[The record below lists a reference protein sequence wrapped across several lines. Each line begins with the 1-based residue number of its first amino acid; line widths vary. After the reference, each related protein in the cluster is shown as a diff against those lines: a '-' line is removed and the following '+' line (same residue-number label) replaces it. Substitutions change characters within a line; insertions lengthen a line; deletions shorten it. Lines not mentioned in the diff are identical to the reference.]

1 MVSKAFLFAKERD
14 MTMFEELHA
23 LAASATLTM
32 VISAD
37 GKNGRMTIN
46 VIPKPKK
53 DVDEPALTKAL
64 SLTATPAEFDAE
76 FVGVLKG
83 YREVRQ
89 SLAVQAE
96 ATQEVL
102 QAAKAA
108 SAQKAGE
115 AMTKAVKVKP
125 APASTATVKVAATPK
140 TNAFDESASG
150 IGEVS
155 PADNAAMESG
165 NAYDLFG

>member
-1 MVSKAFLFAKERD
+1 
-14 MTMFEELHA
+14 MTMFKELYE
-23 LAASATLTM
+23 LATSAALTM

-37 GKNGRMTIN
+37 EKTGRMTIN
-46 VIPKPKK
+46 VVPKPKK

-64 SLTATPAEFDAE
+64 SLTATPDEFDAE

-89 SLAVQAE
+89 SLAEQAE

-108 SAQKAGE
+108 SAKKAGE
-115 AMTKAVKVKP
+115 AMTKAVKP
-125 APASTATVKVAATPK
+125 AAATTK
-140 TNAFDESASG
+140 TPVQPQSDTADGMDGDTGAGESA
-150 IGEVS
+150 
-155 PADNAAMESG
+155 PQQAAATTAG
-165 NAYDLFG
+165 GDAYDLFG

>member
-1 MVSKAFLFAKERD
+1 
-14 MTMFEELHA
+14 MTMFEELYA
-23 LAASATLTM
+23 LAISATLTL

-37 GKNGRMTIN
+37 DKTGRMTIN

-64 SLTATPAEFDAE
+64 SLTAMPGEFDAE

-89 SLAVQAE
+89 SLVAQAE

-102 QAAKAA
+102 QAARAA
-108 SAQKAGE
+108 SAKKAGE
-115 AMTKAVKVKP
+115 AMTKAAKP
-125 APASTATVKVAATPK
+125 AAAATPAK
-140 TNAFDESASG
+140 APSVAKAAMPE
-150 IGEVS
+150 
-155 PADNAAMESG
+155 PADEGGEGAVGAAQPDASAAAG
-165 NAYDLFG
+165 GGSYDLFG

>member
-1 MVSKAFLFAKERD
+1 MTTFKELY
-14 MTMFEELHA
+14 ELA
-23 LAASATLTM
+23 TSAALTM

-37 GKNGRMTIN
+37 EKTGRMTIN
-46 VIPKPKK
+46 VVPKPKK

-64 SLTATPAEFDAE
+64 SLTAMPDEFAAE

-89 SLAVQAE
+89 SLAAQAE

-108 SAQKAGE
+108 SAKKAGE
-115 AMTKAVKVKP
+115 AMTKAVKP
-125 APASTATVKVAATPK
+125 APAPKASVKTPTDPAEALGNDEAEEAGSTPQQAAATATG
-140 TNAFDESASG
+140 SAS
-150 IGEVS
+150 
-155 PADNAAMESG
+155 
-165 NAYDLFG
+165 YDLFG

>member
-1 MVSKAFLFAKERD
+1 
-14 MTMFEELHA
+14 MTMFEELYA

-37 GKNGRMTIN
+37 DKSGRMTIN

-64 SLTATPAEFDAE
+64 SLTAAPGEFDAE
-76 FVGVLKG
+76 FVEVLKG

-89 SLAVQAE
+89 SLAAQAE

-108 SAQKAGE
+108 SAKKAGE
-115 AMTKAVKVKP
+115 AMTKAAKP
-125 APASTATVKVAATPK
+125 AAAATPAK
-140 TNAFDESASG
+140 AATQELADEG
-150 IGEVS
+150 GEGTVGVAQ
-155 PADNAAMESG
+155 PATPVAPTGGS
-165 NAYDLFG
+165 YDLFG

>member
-1 MVSKAFLFAKERD
+1 
-14 MTMFEELHA
+14 MTMFKELYE
-23 LAASATLTM
+23 LATSAALTM

-37 GKNGRMTIN
+37 EKTGRMTIN

-64 SLTATPAEFDAE
+64 SLTATPDEFDAE

-89 SLAVQAE
+89 SLATQAE
-96 ATQEVL
+96 ATREVL

-108 SAQKAGE
+108 SAKKAGE
-115 AMTKAVKVKP
+115 AMTKAAKP
-125 APASTATVKVAATPK
+125 APAAAAPKAPVKAPADTPDDLDDDDPDEAGSTPQQVATTAT
-140 TNAFDESASG
+140 EGAS
-150 IGEVS
+150 
-155 PADNAAMESG
+155 
-165 NAYDLFG
+165 YDLFG

>member
-1 MVSKAFLFAKERD
+1 
-14 MTMFEELHA
+14 MTMFEELYA

-37 GKNGRMTIN
+37 DKTGRMTIN

-64 SLTATPAEFDAE
+64 SLTATPEEFDAE

-89 SLAVQAE
+89 SLAAQAE

-108 SAQKAGE
+108 SAKKAGE
-115 AMTKAVKVKP
+115 AMTKAANPV
-125 APASTATVKVAATPK
+125 AAATPAK
-140 TNAFDESASG
+140 APSVAKAAMQEPSDEGEEGVDGVVGAAQPAASVAASG
-150 IGEVS
+150 GS
-155 PADNAAMESG
+155 
-165 NAYDLFG
+165 YDLFG

>member
-1 MVSKAFLFAKERD
+1 
-14 MTMFEELHA
+14 MTMFNELYE
-23 LAASATLTM
+23 LATSATLTM

-37 GKNGRMTIN
+37 EKTERMTIN
-46 VIPKPKK
+46 VIPKPRK

-64 SLTATPAEFDAE
+64 SLTATPDEFDAE

-89 SLAVQAE
+89 SLAAQAE

-108 SAQKAGE
+108 SAKKAGE
-115 AMTKAVKVKP
+115 AMTKAVKPTYAAAAPK
-125 APASTATVKVAATPK
+125 APAKGQIDTPDGLGDDGIEEAGGTPQQAATTAT
-140 TNAFDESASG
+140 G
-150 IGEVS
+150 
-155 PADNAAMESG
+155 ADS
-165 NAYDLFG
+165 YDLFG